1 VRGGGWLILGH
12 GKFGAD
18 PIADA
23 LNCLK
28 TIAFGGTPL
37 NEASA
42 QDLLRDHGLADVRT
56 LPTPPGAPAITT
68 TTGEATGGS

>member
-28 TIAFGGTPL
+28 TNNGP
-37 NEASA
+37 SA
-42 QDLLRDHGLADVRT
+42 VGRGR
-56 LPTPPGAPAITT
+56 
-68 TTGEATGGS
+68 